1 MRNTGHVLW
10 EDCQSQ
16 AALSSY
22 TVPALNECRILGML
36 LKLSDF
42 FFISCK
48 TGILPTLLCHSEAHS
63 NNTCQG
69 SVIALGPP
77 AVWN

>member
-22 TVPALNECRILGML
+22 TVPALNECRILGIL

-42 FFISCK
+42 FFINCK
-48 TGILPTLLCHSEAHS
+48 TGILPTC
-63 NNTCQG
+63 C
-69 SVIALGPP
+69 VIMRLTAIIHAKG
-77 AVWN
+77 VS

>member
-42 FFISCK
+42 FF
-48 TGILPTLLCHSEAHS
+48 L
-63 NNTCQG
+63 
-69 SVIALGPP
+69 SVAKREYSPP
-77 AVWN
+77 CCVIVRLTAIIHAKGVS